1 MFFINFFIYIVE
13 LISNFWYHIFIKS
26 CKVEKMM
33 LERLK
38 EARKFLGLNQT
49 QFAEEIG
56 ITQTTYSVIENGNGR
71 LTDKRIKTIC
81 AIFNISEEWLRTGD
95 GEMLDSSHYIRKL
108 KNISENL
115 TEESKE
121 YLLTIAKN
129 LLRLQKSFIAP
140 KDE

>member
-1 MFFINFFIYIVE
+1 
-13 LISNFWYHIFIKS
+13 
-26 CKVEKMM
+26 MM

-49 QFAEEIG
+49 QFAEQIG
-56 ITQTTYSVIENGNGR
+56 ITQTAYSVIENGNSR

-95 GEMLDSSHYIRKL
+95 GDILDSSHYIRKL

-121 YLLTIAKN
+121 YLLTMAEN